1 MPVRPPSFL
10 RRLFQFR
17 LRTLL
22 LAVLVLSLALGWYVR
37 RVELQRQA
45 VAAVR
50 SAGGDVFYDYELS
63 AGKLDFQTKSSI
75 PQALLDRLG
84 INFFHAVVRVDVG
97 SAVSNPDLQAMDR
110 AIARLPGFP
119 QLQHL
124 VLADASDDR
133 LQAAARLAQLERLA
147 IFDERGR
154 VTSDGIEELRHLPRL
169 KHLWIEGVRGLSDE
183 TLRVVSAL
191 PELETVSM
199 IGPMTPRSKQ
209 PDFTNRGLAQLARL
223 KNLKVL
229 RLEGCNEREFVRL
242 KEALPDC
249 EVTAWCSLD
258 TGTE

>member
-1 MPVRPPSFL
+1 VCPPSFL

-22 LAVLVLSLALGWYVR
+22 LAVLALSLALGWYVR

-63 AGKLDFQTKSSI
+63 AGKLDFQKKSPV

-84 INFFHAVVRVDVG
+84 IDFFHAVVRVDVG
-97 SAVSNPDLQAMDR
+97 PAFSNPNLQTMDA
-110 AIARLPGFP
+110 AIARLPDLP
-119 QLQHL
+119 RLQHL
-124 VLADASDDR
+124 VLADASDER
-133 LQAAARLAQLERLA
+133 LQAAGKLAQLERLA

-191 PELETVSM
+191 PDLEVVSM
-199 IGPMTPRSKQ
+199 IGPIAPGSAP
-209 PDFTNRGLAQLARL
+209 PDFTDSGLVHLERL
-223 KNLKVL
+223 QNLKVL
-229 RLEGCNEREFVRL
+229 RLEGCDERQFSRL
-242 KEALPDC
+242 RKARPDC
-249 EVTAWCSLD
+249 EIGPWCLLD